1 MNYALNAKIQEQEL
15 NKLLEFAQS
24 ENHEYWHYRLKKL
37 LKEYFKEI
45 GQDVR
50 YCILVML
57 AAIGLLK
64 INLTKEEALEI
75 LKTLPEIDKRCLA
88 PGSNRIN

>member
-1 MNYALNAKIQEQEL
+1 MNYVINAKLLDQEL
-15 NKLLEFAQS
+15 NKLLEFARD
-24 ENHEYWHYRLKKL
+24 ENHEYWCYRLKKL
-37 LKEYFKEI
+37 LKDDFKETK
-45 GQDVR
+45 QDTR

-64 INLTKEEALEI
+64 INLTEEEALEI

-88 PGSNRIN
+88 PSNNLIH

>member
-1 MNYALNAKIQEQEL
+1 MRYTINAKLLDQEL
-15 NKLLEFAQS
+15 DKLVEFAQT
-24 ENHEYWHYRLKKL
+24 ENHEYWYYRLKKL
-37 LKEYFKEI
+37 LKEDFKEI

-64 INLTKEEALEI
+64 INLTKEEALGI

-88 PGSNRIN
+88 PGSNHIN